1 MHMYVYMYV
10 CMYVCLYD
18 SVHACVLKLQAE
30 DYTMQC
36 NLVRNLGRESNTAK
50 TRAAAAAAVPP
61 ESRLEI

>member
-1 MHMYVYMYV
+1 MSV
-10 CMYVCLYD
+10 C